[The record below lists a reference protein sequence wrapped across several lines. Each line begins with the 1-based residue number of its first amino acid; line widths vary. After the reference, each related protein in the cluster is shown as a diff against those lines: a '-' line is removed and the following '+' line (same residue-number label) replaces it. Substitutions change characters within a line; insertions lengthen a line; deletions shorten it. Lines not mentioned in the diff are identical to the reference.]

1 MTNAQKYMQDLKQ
14 IENYLFIISTEV
26 LNVGN
31 NLYTQD
37 AQKYM
42 QECSMKLVSIVT
54 EIAQYRQSVEERKSR
69 Y

>member
-1 MTNAQKYMQDLKQ
+1 MTNAQKYLCDLEQ
-14 IENYLFIISTEV
+14 IEKYLFIISTEV

-42 QECSMKLVSIVT
+42 QECSMKLVSVVA
-54 EIAQYRQSVEERKSR
+54 EIAQYRQSAEERKSR

>member
-1 MTNAQKYMQDLKQ
+1 MTNAQKYLQDLEQ
-14 IENYLFIISTEV
+14 IEKYLFIISTEV

-42 QECSMKLVSIVT
+42 QNCSMKLVTVCT
-54 EIAQYRQSVEERKSR
+54 EIAQYRQAVEERKGR